1 MDDDIADFDI
11 DDDVMYDVVDDCDC
25 NAAVVLHDEMPVILH
40 YEVVEEV
47 DYVVVV
53 AWYSCTRWLPRLV
66 HCYRSLLDYCGCWHC
81 LGVVAMA

>member
-1 MDDDIADFDI
+1 MDDIADCDI
-11 DDDVMYDVVDDCDC
+11 EDVVYVVVDDCDYT
-25 NAAVVLHDEMPVILH
+25 VLHDEMLGILH